1 MVQDDDTSPRKYIPC
16 RVERAGLGVD
26 WETSWRLAR
35 LPGLGSGH
43 TSFLFKLLHQILPT
57 QERVARTSPAA
68 NSYCTDSRCSG
79 DTTEDIQ
86 HSLVLCRGNSGVGL
100 KIVETAQALVPG
112 VTAEQ
117 LLRLE
122 VKIEVDDE
130 LALVWWVAAGWLAIW
145 ELRSAGKR
153 VELYLVRAQLEA
165 KVNLLRTTRF
175 ARTVPIL
182 EGLLMGLS

>member
-1 MVQDDDTSPRKYIPC
+1 M
-16 RVERAGLGVD
+16 
-26 WETSWRLAR
+26 
-35 LPGLGSGH
+35 
-43 TSFLFKLLHQILPT
+43 HQILPT

-68 NSYCTDSRCSG
+68 NSYCKDSRCNG
-79 DTTEDIQ
+79 ETTEDIQ
-86 HSLVLCRGNSGVGL
+86 HALVLCGGNSGVGQR
-100 KIVETAQALVPG
+100 IVETAQTLVPG
-112 VTAEQ
+112 ATAEQ

-122 VKIEVDDE
+122 IKIEDEEE
-130 LALVWWVAAGWLAIW
+130 LALVWWLAAGWLAIW

-182 EGLLMGLS
+182 EGLLIGLS